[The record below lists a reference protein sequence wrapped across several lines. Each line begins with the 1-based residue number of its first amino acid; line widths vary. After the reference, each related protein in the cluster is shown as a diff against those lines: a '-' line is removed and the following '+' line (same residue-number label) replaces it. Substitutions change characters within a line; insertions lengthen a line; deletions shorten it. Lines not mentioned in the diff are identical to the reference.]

1 MDIQTGRSVLLGR
14 FTSEADFLGAIVGNY
29 RISYDGFGLAKRA
42 IQKAL
47 ENKCDMVFIDEVG
60 HLELS
65 GKGIIESATM
75 TCQKA
80 SNTTISVRKQLLTA
94 FFEYY
99 HLTEP

>member
-1 MDIQTGRSVLLGR
+1 MG
-14 FTSEADFLGAIVGNY
+14 
-29 RISYDGFGLAKRA
+29 
-42 IQKAL
+42 L

-80 SNTTISVRKQLLTA
+80 SNTTISVREQLRTA